1 MKKYILIS
9 ILFLSTV
16 FQVNAQAKGVKIGY
30 IDMEYILQ
38 NVPSYTEAK
47 NQLELKAQKWKQEI
61 EVRNNEI
68 TKLKDALKAEQVLL
82 TKELIAEKQEE
93 ITFQEKELLDYN
105 QKRFGPN
112 GDLLNQKSIL
122 VKPIQDQIFTIVQ
135 DLADSKKY
143 DFIFDKSSDL
153 TMLFAAKRYDI
164 SDQVLRTLNR
174 AEQKEQLTKKQ
185 LKLQE
190 EKDAREDF
198 IKENPEML
206 ERQKNLEDKKAA
218 REKAIADK
226 KAEAAE
232 KKKLAEEAKKKELE
246 EKAAKTKIANEAAA
260 EARAKA
266 IEDKKKEQ
274 EEKAAALKA
283 QNDAVAEAKKKE
295 LEEKAAKIKLA
306 NEAAAQARAKAIEDR
321 KKELEEKAAAQ
332 KALNEAAIQAR
343 AKAIEDKRKEQEERN
358 KKLLEEKEAAKKARE
373 EKLKV
378 KPIN

>member
-1 MKKYILIS
+1 MRKQFL
-9 ILFLSTV
+9 LFLAILMTSFT
-16 FQVNAQAKGVKIGY
+16 FAQTKSVKIGY

-68 TKLKDALKAEQVLL
+68 TKLKEALKAEQVLL

-93 ITFQEKELLDYN
+93 IAFQEKELLDYN

-112 GDLLNQKSIL
+112 GDLLIQKSVL
-122 VKPIQDQIFTIVQ
+122 VKPVQDQIFTIVQ

-185 LKLQE
+185 LKLQQ
-190 EKDAREDF
+190 EKDAKEDA
-198 IKENPEML
+198 IRENPEML
-206 ERQKNLEDKKAA
+206 ERQKILDDKKLA
-218 REKAIADK
+218 REKLLAEK
-226 KAEAAE
+226 KAEAEE
-232 KKKLAEEAKKKELE
+232 KRKLAEEAKKKENE
-246 EKAAKTKIANEAAA
+246 EKAAKIKAANDAAA
-260 EARAKA
+260 EARAKV
-266 IEDKKKEQ
+266 IEDRKKELAEKAALLKAQNQTAVEAKKKEN

-283 QNDAVAEAKKKE
+283 QNQAAAEARAKALEDRKKE
-295 LEEKAAKIKLA
+295 LEEKAAILKA
-306 NEAAAQARAKAIEDR
+306 QNQAAAEARAKAIEDR
-321 KKELEEKAAAQ
+321 KKELEE
-332 KALNEAAIQAR
+332 
-343 AKAIEDKRKEQEERN
+343 RN
-358 KKLLEEKEAAKKARE
+358 KKILEEREAAKKA
-373 EKLKV
+373 K
-378 KPIN
+378 

>member
-1 MKKYILIS
+1 MRKQFLLFLT
-9 ILFLSTV
+9 ILFTGIT
-16 FQVNAQAKGVKIGY
+16 FGQTKGVKIGY
-30 IDMEYILQ
+30 LDMEYILQ

-47 NQLELKAQKWKQEI
+47 NQLEIKAQKWKQEI

-112 GDLLNQKSIL
+112 GDLLIQKSVL

-164 SDQVLRTLNR
+164 SDQVLRTLKR

-185 LKLQE
+185 LKLQQ
-190 EKDAREDF
+190 EKDAKEDA
-198 IKENPEML
+198 IRENPEML
-206 ERQKNLEDKKAA
+206 ERQKILDDKKLA
-218 REKAIADK
+218 KAKLIAEK
-226 KAEAAE
+226 KAEAEE
-232 KKKLAEEAKKKELE
+232 KKKLA
-246 EKAAKTKIANEAAA
+246 
-260 EARAKA
+260 
-266 IEDKKKEQ
+266 D
-274 EEKAAALKA
+274 
-283 QNDAVAEAKKKE
+283 EAKKKE
-295 LEEKAAKIKLA
+295 LEEKAAKIKAA
-306 NEAAAQARAKAIEDR
+306 NDAAAQARLKAIEDRKKEQEEKTAALKAQNQTAIDAKKKELEEKAAALKAQNQAAAEARTKAIEDR

-332 KALNEAAIQAR
+332 KAQNQAAAEAR
-343 AKAIEDKRKEQEERN
+343 TKAIEDRKKE
-358 KKLLEEKEAAKKARE
+358 LEEKNKKILEDREAAKKARE

>member
-1 MKKYILIS
+1 MRKQFLLFLA
-9 ILFLSTV
+9 ILFTSFT
-16 FQVNAQAKGVKIGY
+16 FAQTKGVKIGY

-68 TKLKDALKAEQVLL
+68 TKLKEALKAEQVLL

-112 GDLLNQKSIL
+112 GDLLIQKSIL

-185 LKLQE
+185 LKIQQ
-190 EKDAREDF
+190 EKDAKEDF
-198 IKENPEML
+198 IKENPEMV
-206 ERQKNLEDKKAA
+206 ERQKILDDKKLA
-218 REKAIADK
+218 RQNLLAEK
-226 KAEAAE
+226 KAEAEE
-232 KKKLAEEAKKKELE
+232 KRKLTEEAKKKENE
-246 EKAAKTKIANEAAA
+246 EKAAKTKAANDAAA
-260 EARAKA
+260 E
-266 IEDKKKEQ
+266 
-274 EEKAAALKA
+274 
-283 QNDAVAEAKKKE
+283 
-295 LEEKAAKIKLA
+295 
-306 NEAAAQARAKAIEDR
+306 ARAKAIEDR
-321 KKELEEKAAAQ
+321 KKELEEKAAAL
-332 KALNEAAIQAR
+332 KAQNQAAAEAR
-343 AKAIEDKRKEQEERN
+343 AKSIEDRKKELEERN
-358 KKLLEEKEAAKKARE
+358 KKILEEREAAKKA
-373 EKLKV
+373 K
-378 KPIN
+378 

>member
-1 MKKYILIS
+1 MRKQFLLFLT
-9 ILFLSTV
+9 ILFTGIT
-16 FQVNAQAKGVKIGY
+16 FGQTKGVKIGY

-47 NQLELKAQKWKQEI
+47 NQLEIKAQKWKQEI

-112 GDLLNQKSIL
+112 GDLLIQKSVL

-164 SDQVLRTLNR
+164 SDQVLRTLKR

-185 LKLQE
+185 LKLQQ
-190 EKDAREDF
+190 EKDAKEDA
-198 IKENPEML
+198 IRENPEML
-206 ERQKNLEDKKAA
+206 ERQKILDDKKLA
-218 REKAIADK
+218 KAKLIAEK
-226 KAEAAE
+226 KAEAEE
-232 KKKLAEEAKKKELE
+232 KKKLADEAKKKELE
-246 EKAAKTKIANEAAA
+246 EKASKIKAANDAAA
-260 EARAKA
+260 QARLKA
-266 IEDKKKEQ
+266 IEDRKKEQEDKTAALKAQNQTAIDAKKKEL

-283 QNDAVAEAKKKE
+283 QNQAAAEA
-295 LEEKAAKIKLA
+295 
-306 NEAAAQARAKAIEDR
+306 RTKAIEDR

-332 KALNEAAIQAR
+332 KAQNQAASEAR
-343 AKAIEDKRKEQEERN
+343 AKAIEDRKKE
-358 KKLLEEKEAAKKARE
+358 LEEKNKKILEDREAAKKARE

>member
-1 MKKYILIS
+1 MRKQFLLFLT
-9 ILFLSTV
+9 ILFTGIT
-16 FQVNAQAKGVKIGY
+16 FGQTKGVKIGY

-47 NQLELKAQKWKQEI
+47 NQLEIKAQKWKQEI

-112 GDLLNQKSIL
+112 GDLLIQKSVL

-164 SDQVLRTLNR
+164 SDQVLRTLKR

-185 LKLQE
+185 LKLQQ
-190 EKDAREDF
+190 EKDAKEDA
-198 IKENPEML
+198 IRENPEML
-206 ERQKNLEDKKAA
+206 ERQKILDDKKLA
-218 REKAIADK
+218 KAKLIAEK
-226 KAEAAE
+226 KAEAEE
-232 KKKLAEEAKKKELE
+232 KKKLA
-246 EKAAKTKIANEAAA
+246 
-260 EARAKA
+260 
-266 IEDKKKEQ
+266 D
-274 EEKAAALKA
+274 
-283 QNDAVAEAKKKE
+283 EAKKKE
-295 LEEKAAKIKLA
+295 LEEKAAKIKAA
-306 NEAAAQARAKAIEDR
+306 NDAAAQARLKAIEDRKKEQEDKTAALKAQNQTAIDAKKKELEEKAAALKAQNQAAAEARAKAIEDR
-321 KKELEEKAAAQ
+321 KKELEEK
-332 KALNEAAIQAR
+332 
-343 AKAIEDKRKEQEERN
+343 N
-358 KKLLEEKEAAKKARE
+358 KKILEDREAAKKARE

>member
-1 MKKYILIS
+1 MRKQFLLFLT
-9 ILFLSTV
+9 ILFTCIT
-16 FQVNAQAKGVKIGY
+16 FGQTKGVKIGY

-47 NQLELKAQKWKQEI
+47 NQLEIKAQKWKQEI

-112 GDLLNQKSIL
+112 GDLLIQKSVL

-164 SDQVLRTLNR
+164 SDQVLRTLKR

-185 LKLQE
+185 LKLQQ
-190 EKDAREDF
+190 EKDAKEDA
-198 IKENPEML
+198 IRENPEML
-206 ERQKNLEDKKAA
+206 ERQKILDDKKLA
-218 REKAIADK
+218 KAKLIAEK
-226 KAEAAE
+226 KAEAEE
-232 KKKLAEEAKKKELE
+232 KKKLA
-246 EKAAKTKIANEAAA
+246 
-260 EARAKA
+260 
-266 IEDKKKEQ
+266 D
-274 EEKAAALKA
+274 
-283 QNDAVAEAKKKE
+283 EAKKKE
-295 LEEKAAKIKLA
+295 LEEKAAKIKAA
-306 NEAAAQARAKAIEDR
+306 NDAAAQARLKAIEDRKKEQEEKTAALKAQNQTAIDAKKKELEEKAAALKAQNQAAAEARTKAIEDR

-332 KALNEAAIQAR
+332 KAQNQAAAEAR
-343 AKAIEDKRKEQEERN
+343 AKAIEDRKKE
-358 KKLLEEKEAAKKARE
+358 LEEKNKKILEDREAAKKARE

>member
-1 MKKYILIS
+1 MRKQFLLFLT
-9 ILFLSTV
+9 ILFTGIT
-16 FQVNAQAKGVKIGY
+16 FGQTKGVKIGY

-47 NQLELKAQKWKQEI
+47 NQLEIKAQKWKQEI

-112 GDLLNQKSIL
+112 GDLLIQKSVL

-164 SDQVLRTLNR
+164 SDQVLRTLKR

-185 LKLQE
+185 LKLQQ
-190 EKDAREDF
+190 EKDAKEDA
-198 IKENPEML
+198 IRENPEML
-206 ERQKNLEDKKAA
+206 ERQKILEDKKLA
-218 REKAIADK
+218 KAKLIAEK
-226 KAEAAE
+226 KAEAEE
-232 KKKLAEEAKKKELE
+232 KKKLADEAKKKELEDKAAKIKAANDAAAQARLKALEDRKKEQEDKTAALKAQNQTAIDAKKKELE
-246 EKAAKTKIANEAAA
+246 EKAAALKAQNQAAA
-260 EARAKA
+260 EART
-266 IEDKKKEQ
+266 
-274 EEKAAALKA
+274 
-283 QNDAVAEAKKKE
+283 
-295 LEEKAAKIKLA
+295 
-306 NEAAAQARAKAIEDR
+306 KAIEDR

-332 KALNEAAIQAR
+332 KAQNQAAAEAR
-343 AKAIEDKRKEQEERN
+343 AKAIEDRKKE
-358 KKLLEEKEAAKKARE
+358 LEEKNKKILEDREAAKKARE

>member
-1 MKKYILIS
+1 MRKQFLLFLT
-9 ILFLSTV
+9 ILFTGIT
-16 FQVNAQAKGVKIGY
+16 FGQTKGVKIGY

-47 NQLELKAQKWKQEI
+47 NQLEIKAQKWKQEI

-112 GDLLNQKSIL
+112 GDLLIQKSVL

-164 SDQVLRTLNR
+164 SDQVLRTLKR

-185 LKLQE
+185 LKLQQ
-190 EKDAREDF
+190 EKDAKEDA
-198 IKENPEML
+198 IRENPEML
-206 ERQKNLEDKKAA
+206 ERQKILDDKKLA
-218 REKAIADK
+218 KAKLIAEK
-226 KAEAAE
+226 KAEAEE
-232 KKKLAEEAKKKELE
+232 KKKLA
-246 EKAAKTKIANEAAA
+246 
-260 EARAKA
+260 
-266 IEDKKKEQ
+266 D
-274 EEKAAALKA
+274 
-283 QNDAVAEAKKKE
+283 EAKKKE
-295 LEEKAAKIKLA
+295 LEEKAAKIKAA
-306 NEAAAQARAKAIEDR
+306 NDAAAQARLKAIEDRKKEQEDKTAALKAQNQTAIDAKKKELEEKAAALKAQNQAAAEARTKAIEDR

-332 KALNEAAIQAR
+332 KAQNQAAAEAR
-343 AKAIEDKRKEQEERN
+343 AKAIEDRKKE
-358 KKLLEEKEAAKKARE
+358 LEEKNKKILEDREAAKKARE

>member
-1 MKKYILIS
+1 MRKQFLLFLT
-9 ILFLSTV
+9 ILFTGIT
-16 FQVNAQAKGVKIGY
+16 FGQTKGVKIGY

-47 NQLELKAQKWKQEI
+47 NQLEIKAQKWKQEI

-112 GDLLNQKSIL
+112 GDLLIQKSVL

-164 SDQVLRTLNR
+164 SDQVLRTLKR

-185 LKLQE
+185 LKLQQ
-190 EKDAREDF
+190 EKDAKEDA
-198 IKENPEML
+198 IRENPEML
-206 ERQKNLEDKKAA
+206 ERQKILDDKKLA
-218 REKAIADK
+218 KAKLIAEK
-226 KAEAAE
+226 KAEAEE
-232 KKKLAEEAKKKELE
+232 KKKLADEAKKKELE
-246 EKAAKTKIANEAAA
+246 EKASKIKAANDAAA
-260 EARAKA
+260 QARLKA
-266 IEDKKKEQ
+266 IEDRKKEQEDKTAALKAQNQTAIDAKKKEL

-283 QNDAVAEAKKKE
+283 QNQAAAEARTKAIEDRKKE
-295 LEEKAAKIKLA
+295 LEEKAAALKA
-306 NEAAAQARAKAIEDR
+306 QNQAAAEARAKAIEDR
-321 KKELEEKAAAQ
+321 KKELEEK
-332 KALNEAAIQAR
+332 
-343 AKAIEDKRKEQEERN
+343 N
-358 KKLLEEKEAAKKARE
+358 KKILEDREAAKKARE

>member
-1 MKKYILIS
+1 MRKQFLLFLT
-9 ILFLSTV
+9 ILFSALT
-16 FQVNAQAKGVKIGY
+16 FGQAKGVKIGY

-68 TKLKDALKAEQVLL
+68 TKLKEALKTEQVLL

-112 GDLLNQKSIL
+112 GDLLNQKSVL

-206 ERQKNLEDKKAA
+206 ERQKILEDKKAA

-274 EEKAAALKA
+274 EEKAAALKS
-283 QNDAVAEAKKKE
+283 QNEAIAEAKKKE

-306 NEAAAQARAKAIEDR
+306 NEAAAQARAKAIEDK

-343 AKAIEDKRKEQEERN
+343 AKAIEDKIKEQEERN
-358 KKLLEEKEAAKKARE
+358 KKLLEEREAAKKARE
-373 EKLKV
+373 EKLKI

>member
-1 MKKYILIS
+1 MRKLFLLFLT
-9 ILFLSTV
+9 ILFTAVTFSQT
-16 FQVNAQAKGVKIGY
+16 KGVKIGY

-68 TKLKDALKAEQVLL
+68 TRLKDALKAEQVLL
-82 TKELIAEKQEE
+82 TKELIVEKQEE

-112 GDLLNQKSIL
+112 GDLLIQKSVL

-185 LKLQE
+185 LKLQQ
-190 EKDAREDF
+190 EKDAKEDF
-198 IKENPEML
+198 IKENPEMV
-206 ERQKNLEDKKAA
+206 ERQKILDDKK
-218 REKAIADK
+218 IS
-226 KAEAAE
+226 
-232 KKKLAEEAKKKELE
+232 
-246 EKAAKTKIANEAAA
+246 KTKFTC
-260 EARAKA
+260 
-266 IEDKKKEQ
+266 
-274 EEKAAALKA
+274 
-283 QNDAVAEAKKKE
+283 
-295 LEEKAAKIKLA
+295 
-306 NEAAAQARAKAIEDR
+306 
-321 KKELEEKAAAQ
+321 
-332 KALNEAAIQAR
+332 
-343 AKAIEDKRKEQEERN
+343 
-358 KKLLEEKEAAKKARE
+358 
-373 EKLKV
+373 
-378 KPIN
+378 